1 VQHHS
6 AASHLPLGSEGR
18 RGLPLSWYSASED
31 LDRRWFRARGVWCC
45 SHSLQK
51 KSCPLEQFSYSMASV
66 LVCRLPGLACVW
78 IVLFRFGPRLRASS
92 YSHVASSLRHVPHG
106 LVLSHRSFLRRQ
118 KEHAMD
124 KVESK
129 TASQR
134 DQGIIETIVIKKKMV
149 LSSLTLFDVVKTS
162 HVYY

>member
-1 VQHHS
+1 MVQHRS
-6 AASHLPLGSEGR
+6 AASHVPHGSEDR

-45 SHSLQK
+45 FRSLQK
-51 KSCPLEQFSYSMASV
+51 KPCPLEQFSYSMASV

-124 KVESK
+124 KVEVRLE
-129 TASQR
+129 AN
-134 DQGIIETIVIKKKMV
+134 ET
-149 LSSLTLFDVVKTS
+149 SGR
-162 HVYY
+162 